1 MVSDPPKKGKLT
13 FKGDKENKKKKKR
26 KADSEDRSH
35 DKESSS
41 EGWVLCDQLDD
52 LVGPLFITHPSDPAI
67 CLTVNDL
74 ELLVPYPIPNLYD
87 ESPAPTITN
96 QVFIGARVVG
106 SSSAF
111 TLKSS
116 LGKYLSSDKFGVVSI
131 DREAVSMI
139 EEWKPTFTDGGVGFQ
154 NAYDKFLMVDEIA
167 GGGNTLPVHAEKQ
180 QYDSD
185 SGLFFSGFKIR
196 ADAESLGFCETFRVY
211 CQARF
216 KRKAKMSKKEVV
228 DASGVELDN
237 IKKFQSWGSSRHM
250 GTEQDMRELKRA
262 KKQGNL
268 SETLLDRRS
277 KMKSDRNCK

>member
-1 MVSDPPKKGKLT
+1 M
-13 FKGDKENKKKKKR
+13 
-26 KADSEDRSH
+26 
-35 DKESSS
+35 
-41 EGWVLCDQLDD
+41 LCDQLDD

-167 GGGNTLPVHAEKQ
+167 GGGKTLYIHHAK
-180 QYDSD
+180 
-185 SGLFFSGFKIR
+185 
-196 ADAESLGFCETFRVY
+196 AAE
-211 CQARF
+211 
-216 KRKAKMSKKEVV
+216 
-228 DASGVELDN
+228 
-237 IKKFQSWGSSRHM
+237 
-250 GTEQDMRELKRA
+250 
-262 KKQGNL
+262 
-268 SETLLDRRS
+268 
-277 KMKSDRNCK
+277 

>member
-1 MVSDPPKKGKLT
+1 MVNDLPKKGKLT
-13 FKGDKENKKKKKR
+13 FKGDKEHKKKKKR
-26 KADSEDRSH
+26 KADSEDRNH

-87 ESPAPTITN
+87 DSPAPTITN

-116 LGKYLSSDKFGVVSI
+116 LGKYLSSDKFGVVSV

-154 NAYDKFLMVDEIA
+154 NAYDKFLMVDEIV
-167 GGGNTLPVHAEKQ
+167 GGG
-180 QYDSD
+180 
-185 SGLFFSGFKIR
+185 FKVR

-216 KRKAKMSKKEVV
+216 KRKIKTSKKEVV
-228 DASGVELDN
+228 DATGIELDN
-237 IKKFQSWGSSRHM
+237 IKKFQSWGSNRYM
-250 GTEQDMRELKRA
+250 GTEHDMRDLKRA